1 MPSISDLFI
10 SLEYGPAPENAGV
23 ADAWLEAHDRRFGH
37 FIAGDF
43 DLDDDAETF
52 AVHRPSTAEVIAQ
65 VQQGDPE
72 VVDRA
77 VKAARKALPRWEKL
91 GAAGRAEYLYALA
104 RGIQRRARLFA
115 TLESIDN
122 GKPIRES
129 RDLDV
134 PLVARHFYHHAGWAQ
149 LRDQTHP
156 GRAGVGVVGQ
166 VIPWNFPLLML
177 SWKVAP
183 ALAAGCTV
191 VMKPAEYT
199 PLTAL
204 LFAELCQEVG
214 LPEGVF
220 NLVNG
225 NGRTGAALVAHEDVD
240 KIAFTGSTE
249 VGREL
254 RRVTAGT
261 GKRLTLELGGKSPFV
276 VFEDADLDAVVEG
289 VVDAIWFNQGQVC
302 CAGSR
307 ILVQE
312 SVEERLLEK
321 LRARMETLRVGDP
334 LDKAVDMGAIVD
346 RVQLD
351 RIAGMVADG
360 AREGATVW
368 TPSSTMPEEGWF
380 HPPTVCTDVDPG
392 SALWRKEIFG
402 PVVVMRSFRTPD
414 EAVELA
420 NDTRYGLAA
429 SIWTENLN
437 VALDIAPRVK
447 AGTVWVNCTNLFDAA
462 AGFGGYRESGYGRE
476 GGEEGFAE
484 YLAAPPHAGGQP
496 LAPDADIRPAETDPT
511 QAEEGAAGSG
521 EPLDRTV
528 KLYVG
533 GRQSRPDAEY
543 LLRVHALSGAP
554 IGEVPRGTRKDIRN
568 AVEAARKAAAGWA
581 GRTAH
586 NRAQILYY
594 LAENLAQ
601 RESEIAD
608 RLARWSGKKR
618 QARAEVSAAR
628 RTLFTYAAWCDKWD
642 GRVHGTPFRNV
653 TLAMREPI
661 GVMGLVAPR
670 EAPLLGLAATLG
682 PLLALGNT
690 VVAIPS
696 TANPL
701 PAADWIQL
709 FETSDIPA
717 GVVNVVTGR
726 REELVPT
733 LADHDDVDGVWCFGT
748 QREGEEIERRSTGN
762 LKRTWCALGSGR
774 DWMKADEEAE
784 TFLRHATQIKNIWVP
799 YGA

>member
-10 SLEYGPAPENAGV
+10 SLEYGPAPESAGI
-23 ADAWLEAHDRRFGH
+23 ADAWLDAHGRRFGH
-37 FIAGDF
+37 FVGGAF
-43 DLDDDAETF
+43 VATEDAETF
-52 AVHRPSTAEVIAQ
+52 DVHRPSTAEVIAR
-65 VQQGDPE
+65 VEQGDQD

-77 VKAARKALPRWEKL
+77 VQAARRALPKWEKL
-91 GAAGRAEYLYALA
+91 GPGRRAEYLYALA

-115 TLESIDN
+115 TLESLDN

-183 ALAAGCTV
+183 ALAAGCTI

-204 LFAELCQEVG
+204 LFAELCREVG
-214 LPEGVF
+214 LPDGVF

-225 NGRTGAALVAHEDVD
+225 DGRTGAALVAHQDVD

-261 GKRLTLELGGKSPFV
+261 GKRLSLELGGKSPFV

-312 SVEERLLEK
+312 GVEERLLEK

-346 RVQLD
+346 RVQLE
-351 RIAGMVADG
+351 RIARMVADG

-368 TPSSTMPEEGWF
+368 TPSSTLPERGWF

-392 SALWRKEIFG
+392 SALWREEIFG
-402 PVVVMRSFRTPD
+402 PVVVMQSFRTPD
-414 EAVELA
+414 EAVDLA

-462 AGFGGYRESGYGRE
+462 SGFGGYRESGFGRE
-476 GGEEGFAE
+476 GGDEGFEE
-484 YLAAPPHAGGQP
+484 YLAHPTHGRDQKVGPEADAAPAEADPGHAG
-496 LAPDADIRPAETDPT
+496 A
-511 QAEEGAAGSG
+511 GAAGSG
-521 EPLDRTV
+521 EAIDRTV

-543 LLRVHALSGAP
+543 LLRVLDESGMP
-554 IGEVPRGTRKDIRN
+554 IGEVPRGTRKDVRN
-568 AVEAARKAAAGWA
+568 AVEAARKAADGWA
-581 GRTAH
+581 RRTAH

-601 RESEIAD
+601 RQDEIAT
-608 RLARWSGKKR
+608 RLARWRGSGRRAK
-618 QARAEVSAAR
+618 AEVEAAR

-642 GRVHGTPFRNV
+642 GRVHATPFRNV
-653 TLAMREPI
+653 TLAMRESI
-661 GVMGLVAPR
+661 GVMGLFAPR
-670 EAPLLGLAATLG
+670 EAPVLGLAATLG

-690 VVAIPS
+690 VVAVPS

-709 FETSDIPA
+709 FETSDIPP

-726 REELVPT
+726 REDLVPT
-733 LADHDDVDGVWCFGT
+733 LADHDDVDGLWCFGT
-748 QREGEEIERRSTGN
+748 RSEGEEIERRSTGN
-762 LKRTWCALGSGR
+762 LKRTWCALGEGR
-774 DWMKADEEAE
+774 DWTKADREAE
-784 TFLRHATQIKNIWVP
+784 HFLREATQIKNIWVP